1 MRRTAPGAL
10 TDQPSEPQ
18 APPGANAG
26 AAGEPVLS
34 NAAASTA
41 GVHRRHRQITHNWR
55 RFFFF

>member
-1 MRRTAPGAL
+1 MRRAAPGAL
-10 TDQPSEPQ
+10 TDQPREPQ

-41 GVHRRHRQITHNWR
+41 GVHHHQITHNWR
-55 RFFFF
+55 HFFLQS